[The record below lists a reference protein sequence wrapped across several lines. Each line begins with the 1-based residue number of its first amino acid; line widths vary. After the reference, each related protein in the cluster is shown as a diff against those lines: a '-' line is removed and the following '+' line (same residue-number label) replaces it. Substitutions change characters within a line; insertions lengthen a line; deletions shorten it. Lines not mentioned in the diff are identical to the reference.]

1 MLQRYHIPY
10 WLQLSDSYRMLRSH
24 GDRGNSTAVCSEQVT
39 LILSNTVALL
49 KPYFRWKKF
58 AATQSNVVSERRN
71 GCLQGAELKGK
82 SHPSYPTVK
91 ESDASGGDSHSC
103 TSDSGVDLPSLNVS
117 AENAAPSKEKV
128 DSCTSSC
135 YTSECGDF
143 KFGNH
148 GNHQC
153 KVDSHINRTSY
164 FGNHGNSDSA
174 TSGCMDV
181 ATDNERPRVT
191 AVEGGF
197 THAGCH
203 VDAAPGD
210 RQQANVT
217 VDFIHGCEHE
227 SSICSSFS
235 LLVGGKM
242 AAGDFLSQLRE
253 LPLETAR
260 GVLDSFYTMASY
272 SCLIWA
278 RYEHRHS
285 VDPCS
290 TAGKYFRS
298 VQIF

>member
-10 WLQLSDSYRMLRSH
+10 WLQLSDSYRTLRSH
-24 GDRGNSTAVCSEQVT
+24 GDRDNSTAVCSEQVT

-58 AATQSNVVSERRN
+58 RATQPNIVSERYN
-71 GCLQGAELKGK
+71 GCCLQGAELKSK
-82 SHPSYPTVK
+82 SHHRYPTE

-103 TSDSGVDLPSLNVS
+103 TSCGGVYSPSVNVR
-117 AENAAPSKEKV
+117 AENTV
-128 DSCTSSC
+128 SSSGNQR
-135 YTSECGDF
+135 YGDF

-153 KVDSHINRTSY
+153 KVDSRINGTLY
-164 FGNHGNSDSA
+164 FGNHGDSDSG
-174 TSGCMDV
+174 TSGCVDI
-181 ATDNERPRVT
+181 ASDDEWQPRVT

-197 THAGCH
+197 THTGCQC
-203 VDAAPGD
+203 VDAVPGD

-217 VDFIHGCEHE
+217 VDFIHGYEDE
-227 SSICSSFS
+227 SSIRSSFS
-235 LLVGGKM
+235 LLIGGKI

-253 LPLETAR
+253 LRLETAR

-278 RYEHRHS
+278 RYE
-285 VDPCS
+285 
-290 TAGKYFRS
+290 
-298 VQIF
+298 Q